1 MSCFFCVHGIP
12 VNADEYEIIGVFT
25 NSEDAD
31 SFSSESKRS
40 GRFLTV
46 GDTECLEMPLILDL
60 LVRDRLKELAAPII
74 KLAATKSTFDGGK
87 IEIKGT
93 ADLASQ
99 RTAYLL
105 DRIAELEKE
114 ISEKDK
120 AFDAIQ
126 MPEMRRREM
135 KDYPENLKP
144 EHDRRSASHDN
155 DLHPEVCAAYKYV
168 NSVINTTDFI
178 KPIAWHG
185 WALREAF
192 LAGITYKNNN
202 QEK

>member
-1 MSCFFCVHGIP
+1 MSCFFCVHG
-12 VNADEYEIIGVFT
+12 VQVHADEYEIIGVFT
-25 NSEDAD
+25 KSEDAN

-46 GDTECLEMPLILDL
+46 GSVECVEMPLILDL

-87 IEIKGT
+87 IGIKGT
-93 ADLASQ
+93 ADLASH

-105 DRIAELEKE
+105 ARIAELEKT

-126 MPEMRRREM
+126 MPEMRRRKV
-135 KDYPENLKP
+135 KDYPENLTP
-144 EHDRRSASHDN
+144 EHDLRNASHE
-155 DLHPEVCAAYKYV
+155 DLHPEVLAAYKYV
-168 NSVINTTDFI
+168 DSVINTTDFI
-178 KPIAWHG
+178 KPRAWHG